1 MLRAPGDAQGGID
14 GMLRPL
20 SPPRGAQGRPSGMGR
35 AGPGVPGGCQG
46 GIRAPGAGSPSP
58 SPSPPLPSRRVCSP
72 PTRPEPLRC
81 TGTGTGR
88 AGGTHGSPG
97 SPGPRPPPPPGPSPR
112 AELPQLS
119 CPPPP
124 PPVQSGG
131 GTGTGTAGVSR
142 SSSLSEKELK
152 EAKAR
157 SRRIVAQLTTAPG
170 PSSKGVLL
178 FHRRKQRVDGLTG
191 TGAGHGTGLPLSPAP
206 RQGAMEEGEGL
217 GTRGTPPEPADAQ
230 QVPLSVYLKEN
241 MAPAAANGLHE
252 RERAEG
258 EAGRLGGMQ
267 DGVGGSVAAPVPPQ
281 SVRIPEQKNGEA
293 AGAPVGTGSI
303 AIGTG
308 NAPVGTASI
317 TVGTGNTPVGT
328 ASVALG
334 TGNAAVE
341 MPSVPV
347 GTASAPMGTADSPMG
362 TASVPTGMA
371 NASMGMP
378 SAPMGTASTS
388 VGSAS
393 VPMGMPSEPMGMPS
407 APVGT
412 ANTPLGTASS
422 PVGTATPSGQ
432 AQNGARSRQYYEV
445 HLTLAKPKPV
455 KNRTARPFGTQTP
468 ATPSQGPEG
477 APSQPPERAPPAPT
491 ELPPPPTYAETLG
504 SPPPLSRVRSPPAY
518 SALYPPVEQK
528 VLQSPVHGAGAAPP
542 LPKTGILEESAARRA
557 HKKSMFTF
565 VEKPKLGP
573 NPDLLDLVQSADS
586 RKKQKEHGEPG
597 AEDEPFA
604 LGAEASNFVP
614 SGAARGGQHLAPA
627 DDAPAWSSCLKSPRI
642 QPKPK
647 PQPSHNLT
655 EARGKG
661 AELFARRQSRME
673 KFIIEAPSQ
682 PDLLRSPS
690 PTMSLPPSWKYDA
703 TACLSPMVSRHPVQ
717 SPCRPSKTPPASLY
731 GGGSAL
737 AENEASQREL
747 ELSKHQPYQLQ
758 PSLFILSPSKAPP
771 RAVPPPR
778 PSLPDAYPCPQR
790 TSCPASPLPPSP
802 VWQPPTSGAASS
814 PFPGA
819 SGALPLPPGSL
830 PAPGASAE
838 LLLASPCRRAK
849 GGFQAPRPSYST
861 RNAGIE
867 AQDRR
872 TSLPASPTWT
882 PRSARR
888 QGSLDGWASPASV
901 PELDEGPPRSPPW
914 SERSLSPLRQD
925 ADPRAS
931 RQMQARLAR
940 NIINAARRKSSS
952 PKAVGTEGSRP
963 FTPPAASP
971 QVMGSP
977 GLPRSPRPEG
987 CRAPAPQVATS
998 ACSVPAAAGSPSP
1011 GYKSPLPS
1019 PRVDGPRSC
1028 ASPGVSRASWA
1039 EGRRLLLS
1047 PGSAGLSPTPKSP
1060 LPSPVVGARSPA
1072 KRYSSRSPT
1081 DSDVSLDSEDS
1092 EAKSPGIHS
1101 FNLCPRGWTGSL
1113 RLKAGG
1119 LPSGAP
1125 CTS

>member
-1 MLRAPGDAQGGID
+1 MPEGHTGLLAGQTSSREPHGVSGDVPDPELTGGSLAVGAEPAAPQK
-14 GMLRPL
+14 
-20 SPPRGAQGRPSGMGR
+20 SPDSAPELLPTAASPTADPSQEWRVVKIKRVLINPASEPRKAS
-35 AGPGVPGGCQG
+35 
-46 GIRAPGAGSPSP
+46 
-58 SPSPPLPSRRVCSP
+58 
-72 PTRPEPLRC
+72 
-81 TGTGTGR
+81 
-88 AGGTHGSPG
+88 
-97 SPGPRPPPPPGPSPR
+97 
-112 AELPQLS
+112 
-119 CPPPP
+119 
-124 PPVQSGG
+124 
-131 GTGTGTAGVSR
+131 VSR

-191 TGAGHGTGLPLSPAP
+191 TGAGHGTGLPLSPEP
-206 RQGAMEEGEGL
+206 RRGAMEEGEGH

-241 MAPAAANGLHE
+241 MAPAATNGLHE

-267 DGVGGSVAAPVPPQ
+267 DGVGGSVAAPVPSQ
-281 SVRIPEQKNGEA
+281 SVRIPEQKNGEV

-303 AIGTG
+303 SIGTG
-308 NAPVGTASI
+308 NAPMGTASI
-317 TVGTGNTPVGT
+317 TLGTGNTPVGT
-328 ASVALG
+328 ASVTLG
-334 TGNAAVE
+334 TGNVE

-347 GTASAPMGTADSPMG
+347 GTASAPMGMANPPMGTPNTPMGTATAPMGTANSPMGTASVPMG

-378 SAPMGTASTS
+378 SAPMGTANTS
-388 VGSAS
+388 MGSAS

-412 ANTPLGTASS
+412 ASSPVGTASTPLGTASS

-477 APSQPPERAPPAPT
+477 VPSQPPERAPPAPT

-528 VLQSPVHGAGAAPP
+528 VPQSPVHGAGAVPP

-614 SGAARGGQHLAPA
+614 SSAARGGQHLAPA

-682 PDLLRSPS
+682 PELLRSPS

-731 GGGSAL
+731 GAL

-758 PSLFILSPSKAPP
+758 PSLFILSPSKVPP
-771 RAVPPPR
+771 RAMPPPR

-802 VWQPPTSGAASS
+802 VWQPPAIGAASS

-819 SGALPLPPGSL
+819 SGALPLPPSSL

-838 LLLASPCRRAK
+838 LLLASPCRRVK

-998 ACSVPAAAGSPSP
+998 ACSVPAAPGSPSP

-1028 ASPGVSRASWA
+1028 ASPGVSRATWA

-1092 EAKSPGIHS
+1092 GAKSPGIHS

-1113 RLKAGG
+1113 RLKPGG

>member
-1 MLRAPGDAQGGID
+1 MLTAPLGQPCGCGVPKGDAGDSLQ
-14 GMLRPL
+14 
-20 SPPRGAQGRPSGMGR
+20 
-35 AGPGVPGGCQG
+35 
-46 GIRAPGAGSPSP
+46 
-58 SPSPPLPSRRVCSP
+58 
-72 PTRPEPLRC
+72 
-81 TGTGTGR
+81 GTGTRGGQGCHHLGDLPAPAPLQEGHTGLL
-88 AGGTHGSPG
+88 AGQASSREPHGLGGDAPDPELTGGSLAVGAEHAAPPKYPDSAPELLPTAASPTADP
-97 SPGPRPPPPPGPSPR
+97 SQEWRVVKIKRVLINPASEPRKAS
-112 AELPQLS
+112 L
-119 CPPPP
+119 
-124 PPVQSGG
+124 
-131 GTGTGTAGVSR
+131 SR

-152 EAKAR
+152 EARAR

-206 RQGAMEEGEGL
+206 RQGAMEEGEGH
-217 GTRGTPPEPADAQ
+217 GTRGTPPEPADDQ
-230 QVPLSVYLKEN
+230 QVPLSIYLKEN
-241 MAPAAANGLHE
+241 MAPAATNGLHE

-258 EAGRLGGMQ
+258 EVGKLGGMQ
-267 DGVGGSVAAPVPPQ
+267 DGIGVSVAAPVPPQ
-281 SVRIPEQKNGEA
+281 NVHVPEQKNGE
-293 AGAPVGTGSI
+293 
-303 AIGTG
+303 
-308 NAPVGTASI
+308 
-317 TVGTGNTPVGT
+317 
-328 ASVALG
+328 
-334 TGNAAVE
+334 
-341 MPSVPV
+341 VP
-347 GTASAPMGTADSPMG
+347 SAPMGAGSTPMG
-362 TASVPTGMA
+362 TASVPMGTA
-371 NASMGMP
+371 NTPMGTAN
-378 SAPMGTASTS
+378 APMGT
-388 VGSAS
+388 AS

-412 ANTPLGTASS
+412 ASSPMGTASA
-422 PVGTATPSGQ
+422 PMGTATPAGQ

-455 KNRTARPFGTQTP
+455 KNRTARPFGTQKAT
-468 ATPSQGPEG
+468 TPSQG
-477 APSQPPERAPPAPT
+477 PSQPPERAPAAA

-528 VLQSPVHGAGAAPP
+528 VLQSPVHGVGAVPP

-573 NPDLLDLVQSADS
+573 NPDLLDLVQSADI

-614 SGAARGGQHLAPA
+614 SSAARGGQHLPPA
-627 DDAPAWSSCLKSPRI
+627 DDAPAWSSCLKSPTI

-703 TACLSPMVSRHPVQ
+703 NACLSPMVSRHPVK

-731 GGGSAL
+731 GSAL
-737 AENEASQREL
+737 TENEVSQKEL
-747 ELSKHQPYQLQ
+747 EISKHQPYQLQ
-758 PSLFILSPSKAPP
+758 SSLFILSPSKGPP
-771 RAVPPPR
+771 RSVPREVPPPR

-790 TSCPASPLPPSP
+790 TSCPTSPLPPSP
-802 VWQPPTSGAASS
+802 VWHPPAVPGAGGAASS
-814 PFPGA
+814 PFPSA
-819 SGALPLPPGSL
+819 TGALPLPPGSH
-830 PAPGASAE
+830 PAPGAPAE
-838 LLLASPCRRAK
+838 LLLASPCRRVK

-867 AQDRR
+867 PQDRR
-872 TSLPASPTWT
+872 PSLPASPTWT

-914 SERSLSPLRQD
+914 SERSLSPLQQD

-963 FTPPAASP
+963 FTPPATSP
-971 QVMGSP
+971 RAVGSP
-977 GLPRSPRPEG
+977 SLPRSPRPEG
-987 CRAPAPQVATS
+987 CRAPAPQAATS
-998 ACSVPAAAGSPSP
+998 ACSVLAAPGSPSP
-1011 GYKSPLPS
+1011 TYKSPLPS
-1019 PRVDGPRSC
+1019 PRVDGSRSC
-1028 ASPGVSRASWA
+1028 ASPGVSRATWA

-1047 PGSAGLSPTPKSP
+1047 PGAAGPSPTPKSP

-1092 EAKSPGIHS
+1092 GAKSPGIHS

-1113 RLKAGG
+1113 RLKPGG

>member
-1 MLRAPGDAQGGID
+1 MLTAPLGQPCGCGVPKGDAGDSLQ
-14 GMLRPL
+14 
-20 SPPRGAQGRPSGMGR
+20 
-35 AGPGVPGGCQG
+35 
-46 GIRAPGAGSPSP
+46 
-58 SPSPPLPSRRVCSP
+58 
-72 PTRPEPLRC
+72 
-81 TGTGTGR
+81 GTGTRGGQGCHHLGDLPAPAPLQEGHTGLL
-88 AGGTHGSPG
+88 AGQASSREPHGLGGDAPDPELTGGSLAVGAEHAAPPKYPDSAPELLPTAASPTADP
-97 SPGPRPPPPPGPSPR
+97 SQEWRVVKIKRVLINPASEPRKAS
-112 AELPQLS
+112 L
-119 CPPPP
+119 
-124 PPVQSGG
+124 
-131 GTGTGTAGVSR
+131 SR

-152 EAKAR
+152 EARAR

-206 RQGAMEEGEGL
+206 RQGAMEEGEGH
-217 GTRGTPPEPADAQ
+217 GTRGTPPEPADDQ
-230 QVPLSVYLKEN
+230 QVPLSIYLKEN
-241 MAPAAANGLHE
+241 MAPAATNGLHE

-258 EAGRLGGMQ
+258 EVGKLGGMQ
-267 DGVGGSVAAPVPPQ
+267 DGIGVSVAAPVPPQ
-281 SVRIPEQKNGEA
+281 NVHVPEQKNGEVPSA
-293 AGAPVGTGSI
+293 PMGAGS
-303 AIGTG
+303 
-308 NAPVGTASI
+308 
-317 TVGTGNTPVGT
+317 TPMGT
-328 ASVALG
+328 ASVPMG
-334 TGNAAVE
+334 TANTPMGTANAPMGTA
-341 MPSVPV
+341 SVPMGTASSPM
-347 GTASAPMGTADSPMG
+347 GTASAPMGTA
-362 TASVPTGMA
+362 
-371 NASMGMP
+371 
-378 SAPMGTASTS
+378 
-388 VGSAS
+388 
-393 VPMGMPSEPMGMPS
+393 
-407 APVGT
+407 
-412 ANTPLGTASS
+412 TPA
-422 PVGTATPSGQ
+422 GQ

-455 KNRTARPFGTQTP
+455 KNRTARPFGTQKAT
-468 ATPSQGPEG
+468 TPSQG
-477 APSQPPERAPPAPT
+477 PSQPPERAPAAA

-528 VLQSPVHGAGAAPP
+528 VLQSPVHGVGAVPP

-573 NPDLLDLVQSADS
+573 NPDLLDLVQSADI

-614 SGAARGGQHLAPA
+614 SSAARGGQHLPPA
-627 DDAPAWSSCLKSPRI
+627 DDAPAWSSCLKSPTI

-703 TACLSPMVSRHPVQ
+703 NACLSPMVSRHPVK

-731 GGGSAL
+731 GSAL
-737 AENEASQREL
+737 TENEVSQKEL
-747 ELSKHQPYQLQ
+747 EISKHQPYQLQ
-758 PSLFILSPSKAPP
+758 SSLFILSPSKGPP
-771 RAVPPPR
+771 RSVPREVPPPR

-790 TSCPASPLPPSP
+790 TSCPTSPLPPSP
-802 VWQPPTSGAASS
+802 VWHPPAVPGAGGAASS
-814 PFPGA
+814 PFPSA
-819 SGALPLPPGSL
+819 TGALPLPPGSH
-830 PAPGASAE
+830 PAPGAPAE
-838 LLLASPCRRAK
+838 LLLASPCRRVK

-867 AQDRR
+867 PQDRR
-872 TSLPASPTWT
+872 PSLPASPTWT

-914 SERSLSPLRQD
+914 SERSLSPLQQD

-963 FTPPAASP
+963 FTPPATSP
-971 QVMGSP
+971 RAVGSP
-977 GLPRSPRPEG
+977 SLPRSPRPEG
-987 CRAPAPQVATS
+987 CRAPAPQAATS
-998 ACSVPAAAGSPSP
+998 ACSVLAAPGSPSP
-1011 GYKSPLPS
+1011 TYKSPLPS
-1019 PRVDGPRSC
+1019 PRVDGSRSC
-1028 ASPGVSRASWA
+1028 ASPGVSRATWA

-1047 PGSAGLSPTPKSP
+1047 PGAAGPSPTPKSP

-1092 EAKSPGIHS
+1092 GAKSPGIHS

-1113 RLKAGG
+1113 RLKPGG

>member
-1 MLRAPGDAQGGID
+1 MMLKVLTRAREHLTSCPGIPAAQGLGD
-14 GMLRPL
+14 
-20 SPPRGAQGRPSGMGR
+20 
-35 AGPGVPGGCQG
+35 VPGALAELGSLFV
-46 GIRAPGAGSPSP
+46 AGAGTFGVGRRF
-58 SPSPPLPSRRVCSP
+58 LPERQRW
-72 PTRPEPLRC
+72 R
-81 TGTGTGR
+81 
-88 AGGTHGSPG
+88 
-97 SPGPRPPPPPGPSPR
+97 
-112 AELPQLS
+112 
-119 CPPPP
+119 
-124 PPVQSGG
+124 
-131 GTGTGTAGVSR
+131 AGVSR

-191 TGAGHGTGLPLSPAP
+191 TGAGHGTGLPLSPEP
-206 RQGAMEEGEGL
+206 RRGAMEEGEGH

-241 MAPAAANGLHE
+241 MAPAATNGLHE

-267 DGVGGSVAAPVPPQ
+267 DGVGGSVAAPVPSQ
-281 SVRIPEQKNGEA
+281 SVRIPEQKNGEV

-303 AIGTG
+303 SIGTG
-308 NAPVGTASI
+308 NAPMGTASI
-317 TVGTGNTPVGT
+317 TLGTGNTPVGT
-328 ASVALG
+328 ASVTLG
-334 TGNAAVE
+334 TGNVE

-347 GTASAPMGTADSPMG
+347 GTASAPMGMANPPMGTPNTPMGTATAPMGTANSPMGTASVPMG

-378 SAPMGTASTS
+378 SAPMGTANTS
-388 VGSAS
+388 MGSAS

-412 ANTPLGTASS
+412 ASSPVGTASTPLGTASS

-477 APSQPPERAPPAPT
+477 VPSQPPERAPPAPT

-528 VLQSPVHGAGAAPP
+528 VPQSPVHGAGAVPP

-614 SGAARGGQHLAPA
+614 SSAARGGQHLAPA

-682 PDLLRSPS
+682 PELLRSPS

-731 GGGSAL
+731 GAL

-758 PSLFILSPSKAPP
+758 PSLFILSPSKVPP
-771 RAVPPPR
+771 RAMPPPR

-802 VWQPPTSGAASS
+802 VWQPPAIGAASS

-819 SGALPLPPGSL
+819 SGALPLPPSSL

-838 LLLASPCRRAK
+838 LLLASPCRRVK

-998 ACSVPAAAGSPSP
+998 ACSVPAAPGSPSP

-1028 ASPGVSRASWA
+1028 ASPGVSRATWA

-1092 EAKSPGIHS
+1092 GAKSPGIHS

-1113 RLKAGG
+1113 RLKPGG